1 MTLSNRENP
10 RIVLQQLRAEL
21 EGDLRSLKPAM
32 IGNGR
37 AAVNAGALA
46 EQIEHDIHRVD
57 AALERIHTGLYGY
70 CIGCGEEIEMNHLR
84 ADPAVDLCVSCGAK
98 IKRLAHGY

>member
-21 EGDLRSLKPAM
+21 EADMRALKPAM
-32 IGNGR
+32 VGNGQ
-37 AAVNAGALA
+37 AIDNADELVQ
-46 EQIEHDIHRVD
+46 QIEHDIHRVD

-98 IKRLAHGY
+98 VKRLAQRS